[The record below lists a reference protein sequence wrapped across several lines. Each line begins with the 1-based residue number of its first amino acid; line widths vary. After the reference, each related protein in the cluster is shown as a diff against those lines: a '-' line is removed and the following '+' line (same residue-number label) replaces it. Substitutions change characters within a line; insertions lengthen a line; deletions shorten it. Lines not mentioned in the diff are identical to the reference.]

1 MTNVKACYGAL
12 PTEERPPNDK
22 YAFLYVFH
30 TWDLHPTLTETYIV
44 PIYHKSSQEIDH
56 LGHLVQ
62 FKYHTN
68 ILWIILS

>member
-44 PIYHKSSQEIDH
+44 PTYHKSSQKNK
-56 LGHLVQ
+56 L
-62 FKYHTN
+62 
-68 ILWIILS
+68 